1 MAMQFLVSNSP
12 DLDKQTA
19 FQMSVFYN
27 RLDDVEF
34 LLKNH
39 AAEIDIQFNNNFALK
54 HIVSHKNLPMLKI
67 VLLNGRSKTQV
78 YINGLL
84 RQVHFIPFLIKTF
97 YQKKMEKGL
106 AEQLMNVAIQGNCKS
121 TFEFLIEID
130 IQDFV
135 SDYKYVIVASG
146 ADRIDILNQFQ
157 EVVKEVGD
165 ECIETAY
172 LSGNMKTVQFL
183 IQDLKIP
190 IINKFLEQAIREKCS
205 YEYPLLLKMFDPVK

>member
-1 MAMQFLVSNSP
+1 MTSSIQFLLSNAP
-12 DLDKQTA
+12 GIDRQTL
-19 FQMSVFYN
+19 FQTFVFFN

-39 AAEIDIQFNNNFALK
+39 PDEIDIQENNNFALK
-54 HIVSHKNLPMLKI
+54 HISAHQNLPMLKV
-67 VLLNGRSKTQV
+67 VLMNGRSKTQV

-84 RQVHFIPFLIKTF
+84 RYSKFIPFLIGTF
-97 YQKKMEKGL
+97 YKRKMEKGL
-106 AEQLMNVAIQGNCKS
+106 AEQLINVAIQGNNKS
-121 TFEFLIEID
+121 TFEYLIEND

-146 ADRIDILNQFQ
+146 ADRIDILSQFQ

-183 IQDLKIP
+183 LKDLKIP
-190 IINKFLEQAIREKCS
+190 IVNKFLEQAIREKCS
-205 YEYPLLLKMFDPVK
+205 REHPLWKGIF